1 MGRKARYLTKKQ
13 LDFLDDLF
21 KYDDEK
27 SVLVKH
33 GVSERI
39 YSNWRGSGEFSA
51 EFRRRVEVLENQTKL
66 LLVKYK
72 AYAAAKLVELTQ
84 SDKEET
90 ARKACLDIISIE
102 SGESEGLG
110 EQVDEERIPDGMTSK
125 LLAVLAGKNVE

>member
-1 MGRKARYLTKKQ
+1 MTKKQ

-27 SVLVKH
+27 SVLKKH
-33 GVSERI
+33 GVNERV

-51 EFRRRVEVLENQTKL
+51 EFRRRVEALENQTKL

>member
-1 MGRKARYLTKKQ
+1 
-13 LDFLDDLF
+13 
-21 KYDDEK
+21 
-27 SVLVKH
+27 
-33 GVSERI
+33 
-39 YSNWRGSGEFSA
+39 
-51 EFRRRVEVLENQTKL
+51 
-66 LLVKYK
+66 
-72 AYAAAKLVELTQ
+72 YAAAKLVELTQ